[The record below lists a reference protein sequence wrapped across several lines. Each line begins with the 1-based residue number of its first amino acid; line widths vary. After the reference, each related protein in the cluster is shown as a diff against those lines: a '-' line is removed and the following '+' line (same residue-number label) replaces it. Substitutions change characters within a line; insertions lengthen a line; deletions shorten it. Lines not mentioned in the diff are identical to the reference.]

1 MGLGDPNE
9 NRRGG
14 DAAALPEM
22 QELLAAKHVHAYQGD
37 ALNELPLIVFPAP
50 AVRPL
55 PQLLSY
61 PHSAPL
67 G

>member
-1 MGLGDPNE
+1 MGHTDPND
-9 NRRGG
+9 NRRVL

-22 QELLAAKHVHAYQGD
+22 QELFAEKYVD
-37 ALNELPLIVFPAP
+37 ADPYIFIVFPAP
-50 AVRPL
+50 AARPL

-61 PHSAPL
+61 PHSVPL